1 MQTLQMVYSR
11 LFPRKMWSTMTSN
24 RKQTESQLL
33 VLGCVQLGGNNIL
46 FGGGPTSKCRFL
58 VCASAPTISPAY
70 SPYHTKYAR
79 EKARGVL
86 LFACHVSMR
95 SSTYIS
101 ISHVILRRR
110 EIGEYIDPRILVCL
124 SIVSN
129 VFCRVMQLCKHEV
142 LRNSS
147 NSNFVKQLWSSHFR
161 RSYCDEIWRISRIY
175 FTVDIKR
182 EIMSL
187 PWTTGE
193 ILSFIIFITNHKFF
207 PRVSLFYRRA
217 SKLYFI
223 LAERTK

>member
-1 MQTLQMVYSR
+1 MVYSR
-11 LFPRKMWSTMTSN
+11 LFPRKMPSTMTSN

-46 FGGGPTSKCRFL
+46 FGGWPTSKCRFL

-70 SPYHTKYAR
+70 STYHTKYAR
-79 EKARGVL
+79 EEARGVL

-95 SSTYIS
+95 SSTHIS

-110 EIGEYIDPRILVCL
+110 EIGEYIHPRFLVCL

-147 NSNFVKQLWSSHFR
+147 TSNFVKQLWSSHCR
-161 RSYCDEIWRISRIY
+161 SSYCHEIWRISRIY
-175 FTVDIKR
+175 FTVHIVCLGVQVKYYFLLFLLQTTNF
-182 EIMSL
+182 SL
-187 PWTTGE
+187 VFPCFIE
-193 ILSFIIFITNHKFF
+193 EQASFTS
-207 PRVSLFYRRA
+207 RW
-217 SKLYFI
+217 
-223 LAERTK
+223 

>member
-1 MQTLQMVYSR
+1 MVYSR
-11 LFPRKMWSTMTSN
+11 LFPRKMPSTMTSN

-46 FGGGPTSKCRFL
+46 FGGWPTSKCRFL

-70 SPYHTKYAR
+70 STYHTKYAR
-79 EKARGVL
+79 EEARGVL

-95 SSTYIS
+95 SSTHIS

-110 EIGEYIDPRILVCL
+110 EIGEYIHPRFLVCL

-147 NSNFVKQLWSSHFR
+147 TSNFVKQLWSSHCR
-161 RSYCDEIWRISRIY
+161 SSYCHEIWRISRIY
-175 FTVDIKR
+175 FTVHIVCLGVQVKYYFLLFLLQT
-182 EIMSL
+182 INFSL
-187 PWTTGE
+187 VFPCFIE
-193 ILSFIIFITNHKFF
+193 EQASFTS
-207 PRVSLFYRRA
+207 RW
-217 SKLYFI
+217 
-223 LAERTK
+223 